1 MLINLSDSSSE
12 EKART
17 LSSDSPF
24 KHTTRSAVGNV
35 RTLEKKCFICNEI
48 RIVDDETKNDGG
60 VARITR
66 EGMSDKIKERKNIY
80 IVDKE
85 SQFFQADKR
94 LDILLN
100 GSAYDVFAA
109 DVFYRQSCYIKF
121 IIKPVKLPSKDNS

>member
-1 MLINLSDSSSE
+1 
-12 EKART
+12 
-17 LSSDSPF
+17 
-24 KHTTRSAVGNV
+24 
-35 RTLEKKCFICNEI
+35 
-48 RIVDDETKNDGG
+48 
-60 VARITR
+60 
-66 EGMSDKIKERKNIY
+66 MSDKIKERKNIF